1 MPDTHTT
8 PFAPA
13 AASRLVGAYVIDLA
27 ILAALL
33 GITWFVYFTPLT
45 MTLITIEAVLA
56 SAIMLGA
63 TGRTPGMAA
72 MKVCLIRDEGDAQ
85 TPSLG
90 SAIAYT
96 AMNVG
101 LQLTVVGPLA
111 AFAMVNDGHTWLT
124 GPTGTRLVDLRK
136 HAALAAGPG
145 DAVLGGGGYSRP
157 ERTPSGFDAVH
168 TSPVSQDWG
177 APSAPLV
184 PVPSSAPDRS
194 APGYRANDPYG
205 PEFAAAQ
212 QGGAAAPGVPSGYGF
227 SVPAAPAAPGAAG
240 PSVPAAPGPSVPAA
254 PAAPGAAGPSVPSA
268 PVPSSVPSA
277 PVPPSGPSY
286 GGSYGGPSVP
296 PAPSAPAPGRI
307 GGPTQFDEVLAAP
320 ADPATPVASASGV
333 PAAPVVPSAPAS
345 MSVPGVRS
353 APTPSAP
360 VAGSMPS
367 APAGSAASSA
377 PAPSVPSAPAS
388 MSASG
393 VRSAPTPSAPVAGSM
408 PSAPAGSAASSAL
421 APSVPSAPAPPPS
434 RRDYQAAQAGTQA
447 SSQWGGDGR
456 SQAGVPGRSQWGA
469 PAAPAVRPLLW
480 IIFDSGQR
488 ELIDSPLT
496 LGRAPASVEG
506 SRSVVVPDTTVSLSR
521 THMRV
526 GPTANGAWIEDS
538 FSANGTQIRTP
549 DGRITALTGGQA
561 VEVPAGTEILMGER
575 RATIV
580 YADADTAH

>member
-240 PSVPAAPGPSVPAA
+240 PSVP
-254 PAAPGAAGPSVPSA
+254 SA

-277 PVPPSGPSY
+277 SVPSSVPSASVPPSGPSY

-296 PAPSAPAPGRI
+296 PDPSAPAPGRI

-320 ADPATPVASASGV
+320 AGPATPVASASGV
-333 PAAPVVPSAPAS
+333 PA
-345 MSVPGVRS
+345 
-353 APTPSAP
+353 
-360 VAGSMPS
+360 
-367 APAGSAASSA
+367 
-377 PAPSVPSAPAS
+377 APSVPSAPAS

-408 PSAPAGSAASSAL
+408 PSAPAGSAASSAPAGPGVPVASASGVPAAPAVPSAP

-456 SQAGVPGRSQWGA
+456 SQVGVPGRSQWGA
-469 PAAPAVRPLLW
+469 PAAPTVRPLLW

>member
-90 SAIAYT
+90 SALAYT

-145 DAVLGGGGYSRP
+145 DAALGGGGYSRP

-240 PSVPAAPGPSVPAA
+240 PSVP
-254 PAAPGAAGPSVPSA
+254 SA

-277 PVPPSGPSY
+277 SVPPSGPSY
-286 GGSYGGPSVP
+286 GGSYGGLSVP

-320 ADPATPVASASGV
+320 AAPAVPSAPAGPGVPVASASGV
-333 PAAPVVPSAPAS
+333 PAAPAVPSAPAS

-388 MSASG
+388 MSVPG

-456 SQAGVPGRSQWGA
+456 SQVGVPGRSQWGA

-488 ELIDSPLT
+488 ELIDAPLT

>member
-45 MTLITIEAVLA
+45 MTLITVEAVLA

-72 MKVCLIRDEGDAQ
+72 MKVCLIRDETDAQ

-124 GPTGTRLVDLRK
+124 GPTRTRLVDLRK

-145 DAVLGGGGYSRP
+145 DAALSGGGYSRP

-184 PVPSSAPDRS
+184 PVPSGAPDRS

-205 PEFAAAQ
+205 PEFAAAP
-212 QGGAAAPGVPSGYGF
+212 AAPGF
-227 SVPAAPAAPGAAG
+227 SVPAAPSVASAA
-240 PSVPAAPGPSVPAA
+240 SVPAAYSVASTPA
-254 PAAPGAAGPSVPSA
+254 
-268 PVPSSVPSA
+268 
-277 PVPPSGPSY
+277 PPSGPSY

-296 PAPSAPAPGRI
+296 PAPSAPAAGHV

-320 ADPATPVASASGV
+320 AGPSAPAVPSAYTSAAPAASSAPASMSGPAASSAPASMSGPAASSTPASMSVPAVPSAPSVPSAPASTSVPGV
-333 PAAPVVPSAPAS
+333 PAASSAPAS
-345 MSVPGVRS
+345 MSVPSARS

-360 VAGSMPS
+360 VARSMPS
-367 APAGSAASSA
+367 AP
-377 PAPSVPSAPAS
+377 
-388 MSASG
+388 
-393 VRSAPTPSAPVAGSM
+393 
-408 PSAPAGSAASSAL
+408 

-434 RRDYQAAQAGTQA
+434 RRDYQAAQAGMQA
-447 SSQWGGDGR
+447 PSQWGGGG
-456 SQAGVPGRSQWGA
+456 QPQVGVPGRSQWGA
-469 PAAPAVRPLLW
+469 PAAPAARPLLW

-526 GPTANGAWIEDS
+526 GPAANGAWIEDS

>member
-45 MTLITIEAVLA
+45 LTLITIEAVLA

-90 SAIAYT
+90 SALAYT

-124 GPTGTRLVDLRK
+124 GPTRTRLVDLRK

-145 DAVLGGGGYSRP
+145 DAALGGGGYSRP

-240 PSVPAAPGPSVPAA
+240 PSVPSASVPS
-254 PAAPGAAGPSVPSA
+254 SVPSA

-286 GGSYGGPSVP
+286 GGSYGGLSVP

-320 ADPATPVASASGV
+320 AGPATPVASASGV
-333 PAAPVVPSAPAS
+333 PAAPAVPSAPAGPG
-345 MSVPGVRS
+345 VPVASASGMPAAPSVRS
-353 APTPSAP
+353 AP
-360 VAGSMPS
+360 
-367 APAGSAASSA
+367 
-377 PAPSVPSAPAS
+377 
-388 MSASG
+388 
-393 VRSAPTPSAPVAGSM
+393 
-408 PSAPAGSAASSAL
+408 

-447 SSQWGGDGR
+447 PSQWGGDGR
-456 SQAGVPGRSQWGA
+456 SQARVPGRSQWGA
-469 PAAPAVRPLLW
+469 PAAPTVRPLLW

-488 ELIDSPLT
+488 ELIDAPLT

>member
-45 MTLITIEAVLA
+45 MTLITVEAVLA

-90 SAIAYT
+90 SALAYT

-145 DAVLGGGGYSRP
+145 DAALGGGGYSRP

-205 PEFAAAQ
+205 PEFAAAP
-212 QGGAAAPGVPSGYGF
+212 AAPGF
-227 SVPAAPAAPGAAG
+227 SVPPAP
-240 PSVPAAPGPSVPAA
+240 
-254 PAAPGAAGPSVPSA
+254 
-268 PVPSSVPSA
+268 SVPSA

-286 GGSYGGPSVP
+286 GGSYGGLSVP

-320 ADPATPVASASGV
+320 AGPATPVASASGV
-333 PAAPVVPSAPAS
+333 PAAPAVPSAPAS
-345 MSVPGVRS
+345 MSASGVRSAPTPSAPVAGSMPSAPAGSAASSAPAGPGVPVASASGVPAAPSVPSAPASMSAPGVRS

-377 PAPSVPSAPAS
+377 PAPSVPSAPA
-388 MSASG
+388 
-393 VRSAPTPSAPVAGSM
+393 
-408 PSAPAGSAASSAL
+408 
-421 APSVPSAPAPPPS
+421 PPPS

-447 SSQWGGDGR
+447 PSQWGGDGR

-488 ELIDSPLT
+488 ELIDAPLT

>member
-45 MTLITIEAVLA
+45 MTLITVEAVLA

-124 GPTGTRLVDLRK
+124 GPTRTRLVDLRK

-145 DAVLGGGGYSRP
+145 DAALSGGGYSRP

-184 PVPSSAPDRS
+184 PVPSGAPDRS

-205 PEFAAAQ
+205 PEFAAAP
-212 QGGAAAPGVPSGYGF
+212 AAPGF
-227 SVPAAPAAPGAAG
+227 SVPAAPSVASAA
-240 PSVPAAPGPSVPAA
+240 SVPAAAA
-254 PAAPGAAGPSVPSA
+254 PR
-268 PVPSSVPSA
+268 
-277 PVPPSGPSY
+277 SGPSY
-286 GGSYGGPSVP
+286 GGSYGGSSVP
-296 PAPSAPAPGRI
+296 PAPSAPAAGHV

-320 ADPATPVASASGV
+320 AGPSAPAVPSAYTSAAPAASSAPSALAGSGAPVASASGV
-333 PAAPVVPSAPAS
+333 PATSSAPPLMSVPAAPSAPSVPSAPASTSVPGVPAASSAPAS
-345 MSVPGVRS
+345 MSVPSARS

-360 VAGSMPS
+360 VARSMPS
-367 APAGSAASSA
+367 AP
-377 PAPSVPSAPAS
+377 
-388 MSASG
+388 
-393 VRSAPTPSAPVAGSM
+393 
-408 PSAPAGSAASSAL
+408 

-434 RRDYQAAQAGTQA
+434 RRDYQAAQAGMQA
-447 SSQWGGDGR
+447 PSQWGGGR
-456 SQAGVPGRSQWGA
+456 QPQVGVPGRSQWGA
-469 PAAPAVRPLLW
+469 PAAPAARPLLW

-526 GPTANGAWIEDS
+526 GPAANGAWIEDS

>member
-45 MTLITIEAVLA
+45 MTLITVEAVLA

-124 GPTGTRLVDLRK
+124 GPTRTRLVDLRK

-145 DAVLGGGGYSRP
+145 DAALSGGGYSRP

-184 PVPSSAPDRS
+184 PVPSGAPDRS

-205 PEFAAAQ
+205 PDFAAAP
-212 QGGAAAPGVPSGYGF
+212 AAPGFSVPAGPAAPAAA
-227 SVPAAPAAPGAAG
+227 SVPAAPAPR
-240 PSVPAAPGPSVPAA
+240 
-254 PAAPGAAGPSVPSA
+254 
-268 PVPSSVPSA
+268 
-277 PVPPSGPSY
+277 SGPSY
-286 GGSYGGPSVP
+286 GGSYGGSSVP
-296 PAPSAPAPGRI
+296 PAPSAPAAGHV

-320 ADPATPVASASGV
+320 AGPSAPTPAAPAVPSVPSALAGSGAPVASASGV
-333 PAAPVVPSAPAS
+333 PATSSAPPLMSVPAVPSAPSVPSAPASTSVPGVPAASSAPAS
-345 MSVPGVRS
+345 MSVPSARS

-360 VAGSMPS
+360 VARSMPS
-367 APAGSAASSA
+367 AP
-377 PAPSVPSAPAS
+377 
-388 MSASG
+388 
-393 VRSAPTPSAPVAGSM
+393 
-408 PSAPAGSAASSAL
+408 

-434 RRDYQAAQAGTQA
+434 RRDYQAAQARMQA
-447 SSQWGGDGR
+447 PSQWGGGG
-456 SQAGVPGRSQWGA
+456 QPQVGVPGRSQWGA
-469 PAAPAVRPLLW
+469 PAAPAARPLLW

-526 GPTANGAWIEDS
+526 GPAANGAWIEDS

>member
-145 DAVLGGGGYSRP
+145 DAALGGGGYSRP

-240 PSVPAAPGPSVPAA
+240 PSVP
-254 PAAPGAAGPSVPSA
+254 SA
-268 PVPSSVPSA
+268 SVPSSVPSA

-320 ADPATPVASASGV
+320 AGPATPVASASGV
-333 PAAPVVPSAPAS
+333 PTAP
-345 MSVPGVRS
+345 SVP
-353 APTPSAP
+353 
-360 VAGSMPS
+360 
-367 APAGSAASSA
+367 SA

-408 PSAPAGSAASSAL
+408 PSAPAGSAASSAPAGPGVPVASASGVPAAPAVPSAP

-456 SQAGVPGRSQWGA
+456 SQVGVPGRSQWGA
-469 PAAPAVRPLLW
+469 PAAPTVRPLLW

>member
-90 SAIAYT
+90 SALAYT

-145 DAVLGGGGYSRP
+145 DAALGGGGYSRP

-205 PEFAAAQ
+205 PEFAAAP
-212 QGGAAAPGVPSGYGF
+212 AAPGF

-240 PSVPAAPGPSVPAA
+240 PSVPSASVPS
-254 PAAPGAAGPSVPSA
+254 SVPSA

-286 GGSYGGPSVP
+286 GGSYGGLSVP

-320 ADPATPVASASGV
+320 AGPATPVASASGV
-333 PAAPVVPSAPAS
+333 PAAPA
-345 MSVPGVRS
+345 
-353 APTPSAP
+353 
-360 VAGSMPS
+360 
-367 APAGSAASSA
+367 
-377 PAPSVPSAPAS
+377 VPSAPAS

-408 PSAPAGSAASSAL
+408 PSAPAGSAASSAPAGPGVPVASASGMPAAPSVRSAP

-447 SSQWGGDGR
+447 PSQWGGDGR
-456 SQAGVPGRSQWGA
+456 SQARVPGRSQWGA
-469 PAAPAVRPLLW
+469 PAAPTVRPLLW

-488 ELIDSPLT
+488 ELIDAPLT